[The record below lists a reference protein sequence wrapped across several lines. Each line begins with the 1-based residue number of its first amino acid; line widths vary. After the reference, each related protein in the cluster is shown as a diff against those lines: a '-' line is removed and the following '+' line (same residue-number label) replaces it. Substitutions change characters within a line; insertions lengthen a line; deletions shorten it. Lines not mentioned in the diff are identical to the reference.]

1 MDSLIKIYQIFTPV
15 EKRYFKML
23 FFISII
29 TMILETL
36 SISMLIP
43 LLNLVLSNNTENIV
57 FEYVSIFQDI
67 FFLINI
73 IIQQYC

>member
-1 MDSLIKIYQIFTPV
+1 MDSLIKIYQIFTPL
-15 EKRYFKML
+15 EKRYFKIL
-23 FFISII
+23 FLISII

-57 FEYVSIFQDI
+57 
-67 FFLINI
+67 
-73 IIQQYC
+73 